1 MTDIVFIGGGV
12 SKQDLY
18 TTSDIIA
25 VHTGVKHHAIK
36 QIIKRHETDIKEF
49 GQVRFEITPLE
60 TKTQGLLGAYQPE
73 SLTGISAHQMPKIK
87 GRGRPET
94 NYRLNEQQATLVIT
108 YLQNTAPVR
117 AFKKELVRQFFLM
130 RSELLKRQQARAELK
145 PIRRELTDAIR
156 DREDLNTNK
165 WAYKQ
170 YTDLAYSCALGRTSA
185 QIKKERGAAPGAMAV
200 TFLSA
205 AELEAVSV
213 VSNQIAVLIDLGMD
227 HAQIKEAIKKKIR
240 T

>member
-1 MTDIVFIGGGV
+1 MNNIVFFSNG
-12 SKQDLY
+12 KCEQDLY

-36 QIIKRHETDIKEF
+36 QIIKRHESDLKEF
-49 GQVRFEITPLE
+49 GRVRFEYTHLE

-108 YLQNTAPVR
+108 YLQNTVPVR

-130 RSELLKRQQARAELK
+130 RAELMKRQQLRTELK
-145 PIRRELTDAIR
+145 PIRRELTDAIK
-156 DREDLNTNK
+156 DRSDLNH
-165 WAYKQ
+165 WAYKSF
-170 YTDLAYSCALGRTSA
+170 TDLAYKKVTGKTAA
-185 QIKKERGAAPGAMAV
+185 VIKKERGAEPNSTAV
-200 TFLSA
+200 SFLSA
-205 AELEAVSV
+205 AELEALQV
-213 VSNQIAVLIDLGMD
+213 VSNQIAVLVDLGMD
-227 HAQIKEAIKKKIR
+227 YEEIKKRLCHTVTSKA
-240 T
+240 